1 MNTPFVTNVPFEYSI
16 RFGFSS
22 IASLALKQQDF
33 EVGNLLGIDIPYC
46 LWKKISMFSI
56 SQSTRSKYPI
66 FGIHMDILTNFRVS
80 PKKLRLE
87 PLQRK
92 YFDLIG

>member
-1 MNTPFVTNVPFEYSI
+1 MNTPFVANVPFEYSI

-46 LWKKISMFSI
+46 L
-56 SQSTRSKYPI
+56 
-66 FGIHMDILTNFRVS
+66 
-80 PKKLRLE
+80 
-87 PLQRK
+87 
-92 YFDLIG
+92 